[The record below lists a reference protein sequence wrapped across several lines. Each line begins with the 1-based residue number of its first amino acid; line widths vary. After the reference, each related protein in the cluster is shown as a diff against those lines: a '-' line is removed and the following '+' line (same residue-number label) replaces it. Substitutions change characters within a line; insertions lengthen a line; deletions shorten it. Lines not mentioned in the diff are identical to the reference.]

1 MYVYVQYKR
10 YYKCMNADKKSLELA
25 LSSNTNLSINEAADK
40 IYSLTNQGITYEN
53 SKQIVEQMDETE
65 TEPDDEQIVMYQVS
79 GRYKSLLISP
89 T

>member
-1 MYVYVQYKR
+1 
-10 YYKCMNADKKSLELA
+10 MNADKKSLELA